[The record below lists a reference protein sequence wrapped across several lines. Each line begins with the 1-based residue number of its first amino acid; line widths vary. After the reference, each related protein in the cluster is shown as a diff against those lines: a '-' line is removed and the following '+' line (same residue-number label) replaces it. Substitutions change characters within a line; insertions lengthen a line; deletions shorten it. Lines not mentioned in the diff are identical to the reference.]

1 MQELKLSFLTKD
13 TQLRQFLNNVLNKN
27 FSKEDLQKMMEQK
40 IKEEEEFLEQLK
52 AFKQDQD
59 TQTEIMK
66 DY

>member
-52 AFKQDQD
+52 AFKQD
-59 TQTEIMK
+59 
-66 DY
+66 

>member
-52 AFKQDQD
+52 TFKQDQD

>member
-1 MQELKLSFLTKD
+1 MQELKLSFMTKD

-52 AFKQDQD
+52 AFK
-59 TQTEIMK
+59 
-66 DY
+66 